1 MVKKT
6 TKYKNKT
13 RELVAAEN
21 TATYNPSNNYDEIF
35 KKIWAT
41 LDYLTQKHK
50 EWEEELEK
58 IRLEREQKQKEFQ
71 EELQKMIREREQIE
85 KELKEEQKKSE
96 KKYRQLESLFIG
108 QWGKLIETLVNG
120 NLENILRERNIDIT
134 TTRQR
139 VKSKY
144 EGKDVRFDVLA
155 HNREDIVVVEVK
167 TTLKVE
173 HVKDFIE
180 ELKLFKKIFPE
191 YEHKNVYGAVAFLV
205 VEEEADKYAYKQGLF
220 VIKATTESAKIIND
234 KKFQPKKW

>member
-13 RELVAAEN
+13 RELVASEN

-58 IRLEREQKQKEFQ
+58 TRLEREQKEKEYQ
-71 EELQKMIREREQIE
+71 EELKRIQLERE
-85 KELKEEQKKSE
+85 KREQESE

-108 QWGKLIETLVNG
+108 QWGKLIEALVNG
-120 NLENILRERNIDIT
+120 NLENILKERNIDIST
-134 TTRQR
+134 TTQR

-144 EGKDVRFDVLA
+144 EGKDVEFDIVA
-155 HNREDIVVVEVK
+155 HNGEDIVVVEVK

-180 ELKLFKKIFPE
+180 ELKLFKKIFPV
-191 YEHKNVYGAVAFLV
+191 YQNKNVYGAVAFLV

-220 VIKATTESAKIIND
+220 VIKATSESARIMND
-234 KKFQPKKW
+234 QKFQPQKW